1 MLPVVGEVS
10 LLRKKRVVAALICFY
25 NQAIDNSDCEEMK
38 TMTTDYQRVAQA
50 IQYLE
55 QNYQTQPSLDELATQ
70 LALSPFHLQRLFTQ
84 WAGVS
89 PKRFVQY
96 LTAEHA
102 KHLLTHAHSVLDAAY
117 ETGLSGP
124 GRLHDLLIA
133 TEAVTPGEFKQRGAG
148 LQIAYGRHETP
159 FGDCLLAATTRGICQ
174 LLFLTEGGWDQA
186 VAELREQWREAN
198 LAEDTAQTQPYT
210 DQIFPVNG
218 QQGQRTI
225 TLLLKGTNF
234 QLKVWKALL
243 QIPQGAAWSY
253 EDVAQAIGQPSAA
266 RAVGGAV
273 GANPIGYLIPCH
285 RVIRKSGVIQEYRWG
300 PTRKKAMLAWESAQQ
315 ELRSLAA

>member
-1 MLPVVGEVS
+1 MMMG
-10 LLRKKRVVAALICFY
+10 
-25 NQAIDNSDCEEMK
+25 

-55 QNYQTQPSLDELATQ
+55 QNYQTQPSLDELAAQ

-102 KHLLTHAHSVLDAAY
+102 KHLLAHAHSVLDAAY
-117 ETGLSGP
+117 ETGLSSP
-124 GRLHDLLIA
+124 GRLHDLMIA

-174 LLFLTEGGWDQA
+174 LLFLTEGGWTQA
-186 VAELREQWREAN
+186 VTELRDQWREAD
-198 LAEDTAQTQPYT
+198 LVEDTTQTQPYI

-218 QQGQRTI
+218 QQGQRAV

-234 QLKVWKALL
+234 QLKVWNALL
-243 QIPQGAAWSY
+243 QIPQGVAWSY
-253 EDVAQAIGQPSAA
+253 EDVAQAIGQPTAA

-300 PTRKKAMLAWESAQQ
+300 PTRKKAILAWESAQQ
-315 ELRSLAA
+315 ELRSQAA

>member
-1 MLPVVGEVS
+1 
-10 LLRKKRVVAALICFY
+10 
-25 NQAIDNSDCEEMK
+25 
-38 TMTTDYQRVAQA
+38 MTTDYQRIAQA
-50 IQYLE
+50 IQFLE
-55 QNYQTQPSLDELATQ
+55 QHYQEQPSLESLAAQ

-102 KHLLTHAHSVLDAAY
+102 KELLTHAHSVLDATY
-117 ETGLSGP
+117 ETGLSSP
-124 GRLHDLLIA
+124 SRLHDLLIA

-148 LQIAYGRHETP
+148 LQIAYGRHDTP
-159 FGDCLLAATTRGICQ
+159 FGECLLAVTPRGICQ
-174 LLFLTEGGWDQA
+174 LLFLAENGWEQA
-186 VAELREQWREAN
+186 VAELREQWQAATLRE
-198 LAEDTAQTQPYT
+198 DPGQTQLMI

-218 QQGQRTI
+218 KNGKRTV

-234 QLKVWKALL
+234 QLKVWNALL
-243 QIPQGAAWSY
+243 QIPPGAAWSY

-266 RAVGGAV
+266 RAVGNAV

-285 RVIRKSGVIQEYRWG
+285 RVIRKSGIIQDYRWG

-315 ELRSLAA
+315 EIRSQAA

>member
-1 MLPVVGEVS
+1 
-10 LLRKKRVVAALICFY
+10 
-25 NQAIDNSDCEEMK
+25 
-38 TMTTDYQRVAQA
+38 MTTDYQRVAQA
-50 IQYLE
+50 IQFLE
-55 QNYQTQPSLDELATQ
+55 QHHQEQPSLEELADQ

-102 KHLLTHAHSVLDAAY
+102 KHLLTHAHSVLDATYA
-117 ETGLSGP
+117 TGLSSP

-133 TEAVTPGEFKQRGAG
+133 TEAVTPGEFKQQGAG
-148 LQIAYGRHETP
+148 LQIAYGHHETP
-159 FGDCLLAATTRGICQ
+159 FGGCLLAVTTRGICQ
-174 LLFLTEGGWDQA
+174 LLFLTEGGWTQA
-186 VAELREQWREAN
+186 VTELREQWQAAD
-198 LAEDTAQTQPYT
+198 LVADAAQTQPYI
-210 DQIFPVNG
+210 DQIFPVNR
-218 QQGQRTI
+218 QQGQRKL

-234 QLKVWKALL
+234 QLKVWNALL

-266 RAVGGAV
+266 RAVGSAV

-285 RVIRKSGVIQEYRWG
+285 RVIRKSGVVDAYRWG
-300 PTRKKAMLAWESAQQ
+300 STRKKALLAWESARQ
-315 ELRSLAA
+315 ELQSQAA